1 MGVPAYPEASI
12 IVVDD
17 ESAIVR
23 LLTRALE
30 SAGYAHIEGFTE
42 PEKVPAHLDRE
53 APDLVVLDLR
63 MPHMDGFAILK
74 DISQRLPQDTFLPVL
89 VVSGMSDAETKVRAM
104 REGAKDFLAKP
115 VDLEEFL
122 ARVHS
127 LLDTRYMNLRLN
139 ETRSTLQEVLQRR
152 TSDLRQAHL
161 EALERLGRVAEL
173 RDDPTGQHPTRI
185 GRLSALIAQELHMSQ
200 EDVEAIMRSAPLH
213 DIGKVGIQDQVLLKR
228 GGLVPEEREI
238 VREHVVV
245 GAELLSGGKS
255 DIMQMAQEIALYHHE
270 RWDGQGY
277 PQGLAGEE
285 IPLPAR
291 IVAVADTFDALTHM
305 RPYKEAW
312 SVTQALAELQR
323 ESGWQ
328 FDPEVVEALDRAYR
342 QGSLTVV

>member
-1 MGVPAYPEASI
+1 
-12 IVVDD
+12 
-17 ESAIVR
+17 
-23 LLTRALE
+23 
-30 SAGYAHIEGFTE
+30 
-42 PEKVPAHLDRE
+42 
-53 APDLVVLDLR
+53 
-63 MPHMDGFAILK
+63 
-74 DISQRLPQDTFLPVL
+74 
-89 VVSGMSDAETKVRAM
+89 MSDAETKVRAM

-115 VDLEEFL
+115 VDLDEFL

-127 LLDTRYMNLRLN
+127 LLDTRFMNLRLN

-161 EALERLGRVAEL
+161 EALERLGRVAEI
-173 RDDPTGQHPTRI
+173 RDDPTGQHPARI

-200 EDVEAIMRSAPLH
+200 EDVEAIMRAAPLH
-213 DIGKVGIQDQVLLKR
+213 DIGKVGIQDQVLLKS

-255 DIMQMAQEIALYHHE
+255 EIIQMAQVIALYHHE

-277 PQGLAGEE
+277 PNGLAGEQ
-285 IPLPAR
+285 IPMVAR

-328 FDPEVVEALDRAYR
+328 FDPEVVEALVRAYR
-342 QGSLTVV
+342 QGALTVA